1 MMQNPAPTG
10 KGLFMFR
17 LTASITVLLISA
29 TATAQTAG
37 SASNFP
43 ATQYKFE
50 VTPFIGYRTGGK
62 FEDKDGS
69 TNFKLGESE
78 SLGFMVNVAANA
90 NGKYEFLYAHQ
101 STEVDSGGLFVGDP
115 KFDLDVEYYQFGG
128 TYLFDGDVAQP
139 FIALTFGMSRFD
151 PQPAEFS
158 AENFFSAS
166 FGGGIQLNPR
176 GRFGVR
182 LEGRVYTSLIDDNS
196 RIFCGSDGGVG
207 GCLIEIDGTLLTQ
220 WEARAGIVFR
230 F

>member
-1 MMQNPAPTG
+1 M
-10 KGLFMFR
+10 LR
-17 LTASITVLLISA
+17 SA
-29 TATAQTAG
+29 TLLAALLTSTTALAQTAAPP
-37 SASNFP
+37 SHNPMA
-43 ATQYKFE
+43 QYKFE
-50 VTPFIGYRTGGK
+50 VTPFVGYRTGGK

-90 NGKYEFLYAHQ
+90 SGQYEFLYAHQ